1 MGYGFGAFLVA
12 VGLILALAVSDSVSG
27 VDLVTIGW
35 ILTAVGVVT
44 LVLSAVT
51 MNRSRGTRTVA
62 TTQNP
67 DGTAS
72 VSERRTE
79 IN

>member
-12 VGLILALAVSDSVSG
+12 TGLVLALAVDYSVSG
-27 VDLVTIGW
+27 LDLRTIGW

-44 LVLSAVT
+44 LALSAMT
-51 MNRSRGTRTVA
+51 MNRARGTRTVA

-72 VSERRTE
+72 VSERTTE
-79 IN
+79 IT